1 MTTRQFSPCTEC
13 GYAVETTLRW
23 CPNCGLYTADEEQS
37 VFDRL
42 MKREVERKRH
52 PESLI
57 RLELELEAEIQRL
70 EESLAHLEKTKAPLL
85 RRVEDARRAGRAGGA
100 LEEAAAQIEVACQ
113 DARLLIQRHRA
124 LLEGV
129 GLERKQNALRVSMTE
144 LQSRDLPA
152 LTEVPEPEAHIAM
165 PIGLE
170 PIQLEFA
177 EDGTVWALTKARLVR
192 WHPGEERMAEEYP
205 VPHGQALCMA
215 LSPGGMVLVGGR
227 GGVHVALPDRG
238 FVHSVGVSRGQWG
251 TRPALTSVAW
261 SPDEDWFLAGSDEG
275 PMYRFSMPAT
285 IEDFAPSEVE
295 RVTDAHAFGVA
306 GVAIPASGRA
316 LTAGTGRIKS
326 WWVTGRGMTK
336 FSEVSAP
343 DVTRLVLSGD
353 HVLAMRGG
361 RIAVWED
368 NLSGTVGEFAVMGTV
383 RGAAPA
389 PDGVRVLIW
398 EDTGLWLGSPTTK
411 TVFPLL
417 RPAGRMRCA
426 AVRGHRLA
434 VSTENPVTG
443 SRLEVYDLEQTGLV
457 GWTLAAF
464 GRLAVNVEIGRRL
477 LPKEAHRRAA
487 ADSALL
493 DQVRGLLREATGFA
507 LQALN
512 RRVAV
517 LEDATRQSPV
527 PPSIVDHLAALFE
540 ELNDFAAAL
549 APVAEL
555 APGVRPQ
562 IARVHRLPTALLL
575 RQVDALLE
583 RIEALYAGLGMDGD
597 ALEAALVELEA
608 MEGWLDQLER
618 LGNGLTGPF
627 WGTPDRAR
635 LIEAIHTLKK
645 DFPAFI
651 DGVHARIA
659 AAALG
664 KLDQLQEH
672 SQLEILRDQRR
683 RIERI
688 AGPDKDEAELVL
700 QDTVEGGPLGQ
711 EAEAERRSERIQGL
725 EKARRELGA
734 ETEAYLET
742 HDL

>member
-1 MTTRQFSPCTEC
+1 MKREFQSCGEC
-13 GYAVETTLRW
+13 GYDVESTLRW

-37 VFDRL
+37 VFERL

-70 EESLAHLEKTKAPLL
+70 EESLAQLEKTRAPLL

-100 LEEAAAQIEVACQ
+100 LEEAAAQIELACQ

-129 GLERKQNALRVSMTE
+129 GLERKQNALRVAMSE
-144 LQSRDLPA
+144 LGTRELPELA
-152 LTEVPEPEAHIAM
+152 QAPDPEAHIAL

-177 EDGTVWALTKARLVR
+177 QDGTVWALSKSRLFR
-192 WHPGEERMAEEYP
+192 WHPGEERMAEEWP

-215 LSPGGMVLVGGR
+215 LSPGGVVLVGGR
-227 GGVHVALPDRG
+227 GGLHIALPDRG

-251 TRPALTSVAW
+251 VRPALSSVAW
-261 SPDEDWFLAGSDEG
+261 SPDEDWILAGTDEG
-275 PMYRFSMPAT
+275 PMYRFSIPASLA
-285 IEDFAPSEVE
+285 DFAPAEVE

-326 WWVTGRGMTK
+326 WWVTNRGMTK
-336 FSEVSAP
+336 FSEVQAP
-343 DVTRLVLSGD
+343 DVGRLIRAGT
-353 HVLAMRGG
+353 HVLAIRDSK
-361 RIAVWED
+361 IAVWED
-368 NLSGTVGEFAVMGTV
+368 NLSGVIGELAVMGSV
-383 RGAAPA
+383 KGAAPA
-389 PDGVRVLIW
+389 PDNVRVLMW
-398 EDTGLWLGSPTTK
+398 EDSGLWLGSPTTK

-417 RPAGRMRCA
+417 RPAGRLRCA
-426 AVRGHRLA
+426 ALSGQRLVVA
-434 VSTENPVTG
+434 TENPVTG

-464 GRLAVNVEIGRRL
+464 GRLATNVEIGQRL

-493 DQVRGLLREATGFA
+493 DQVRGLLAEATGFA

-512 RRVAV
+512 RRVQV
-517 LEDATRQSPV
+517 VEDATNQVPV
-527 PPSIVDHLAALFE
+527 PPSVVDHLAALFE
-540 ELNDFAAAL
+540 ELGDFAAAL
-549 APVAEL
+549 VPVADI

-575 RQVDALLE
+575 RQVDALLH
-583 RIEALYAGLGMDGD
+583 RIETLYGGLGMDMD
-597 ALEAALVELEA
+597 HLDAALVELES
-608 MEGWLDQLER
+608 MEAWLDQLER

-651 DGVHARIA
+651 DGIHARIA

-664 KLDQLQEH
+664 KLDSLQEH

-688 AGPDKDEAELVL
+688 AGPDKDEADLVL

-711 EAEAERRSERIQGL
+711 EAGQEKRQKRIEGL
-725 EKARRELGA
+725 GRARRELGA